1 MEKGYISVK
10 EACQVFNKS
19 LSTIRRLV
27 KETPANKLKYEK
39 LVTGHDKIYIDKEY
53 LYNHF
58 NETPPNN
65 DSLNSKVNDSL
76 NNSSEQL
83 LIKTFENIIKT
94 LNNELESKNRHIDTL
109 LERQRES
116 NVIIERLNQIKS
128 LETKEINEV
137 RRKWWQRKK

>member
-1 MEKGYISVK
+1 MESKYISIK

-19 LSTIRRLV
+19 LSTIRRVV
-27 KETPANKLKYEK
+27 KETPTNKIKKEK
-39 LVTGHDKIYIDKEY
+39 LSTGHDKIYIDKEY

-94 LNNELESKNRHIDTL
+94 LNNELEAKNKQIDAF
-109 LERQRES
+109 LERQREANILIDNFS
-116 NVIIERLNQIKS
+116 KKIA
-128 LETKEINEV
+128 LETKEVNEV